1 MAFLQILSVA
11 ALTAAVAIAG
21 DAVTAPGANPSA
33 AELAYADAPYG
44 VEPMVTGPVSKEFET
59 RQKTAGCGL
68 ARWPDIPLA
77 CYPD

>member
-1 MAFLQILSVA
+1 MALLNILSVA

-21 DAVTAPGANPSA
+21 DAVTAPDTNPTA
-33 AELAYADAPYG
+33 AELVYADAPFG
-44 VEPMVTGPVSKEFET
+44 VDPMVTGPVSKGFET
-59 RQKTAGCGL
+59 RRQMAGCDL

>member
-1 MAFLQILSVA
+1 MALLHILSAA
-11 ALTAAVAIAG
+11 ALAAAVAIAG
-21 DAVTAPGANPSA
+21 DAVTAPDANPTA

-44 VEPMVTGPVSKEFET
+44 VDPMVTGPVGKGFET
-59 RQKTAGCGL
+59 RRQIAGCDL